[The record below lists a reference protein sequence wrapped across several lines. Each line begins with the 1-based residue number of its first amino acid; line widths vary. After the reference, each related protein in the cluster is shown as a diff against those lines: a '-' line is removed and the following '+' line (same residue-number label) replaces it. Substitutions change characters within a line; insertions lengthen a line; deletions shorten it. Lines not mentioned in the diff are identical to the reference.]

1 MASGFVK
8 AELMTCRQGRSQVS
22 FRLLYNSVLLL
33 VFGLI
38 LWKWMNG
45 VDSLGSNQEC
55 KIGYIHSHSRV
66 SQCLASI
73 RKLGNRRSS
82 EGLRSFKPSKGTN
95 LFILIILAGDIE
107 MNPGPRFQC
116 GLCKKYCKASD
127 RLLECEE
134 CEKRFHASCSNLSD
148 NELLRIESGDGAWYC
163 TNCKADCGLCSG
175 AVLKGHK
182 AVQCDNCDMWI
193 HNECSFIA
201 ETQYETVNNTNC
213 TWICP
218 KCEFFNFSDS
228 FFGEQVNV
236 ETENRFVPLT
246 KVKKDRSSP
255 CGTNKSSF
263 ISGLKFISM
272 NINSIRGKK
281 LELLAF
287 LDFHQ
292 PHVVAIQETKIDSSI
307 ATSELFPETCPY
319 SVYRK
324 DRNIHGGGVMLLVH
338 KDISHMPI
346 TELENDSESIWVK
359 VFANKTS
366 HFVAS
371 WYRPPGSTSEEF
383 QLFREQLDYIRTHHR
398 GKKLPSAHVLG
409 DFNFKDIDWPD
420 RLSKSGSTLSQS
432 EGQIL
437 IDIMN
442 DHGLEQMVH
451 FPTREKNTLDLILTT
466 LPGQFQDVHS
476 PDKLSDHDIVS
487 GTLKMFIPPIKKPR
501 RKVYLYQKGDY
512 ESMRKD
518 TLQFA
523 KEKYFNG
530 HSDTRSVQ
538 ENFDLLTSFIQD
550 TADKHIPS
558 KTSRSVSSI
567 PWITPEIRR
576 KIRRKNKTHA
586 KAKKTGS
593 SKLRSK
599 FETLRR
605 EIKADVRKQHDLYV
619 NNLVGDVK
627 ANPRDFYRYINSQK
641 KDTQGIPPLKRK
653 NGKGVA
659 QSDLEKAEEFN
670 GQFTD
675 VFSKNEHTQVPLL
688 DRSAPFMNDIAVSK
702 DGVIKLLKG
711 LNPSKALGPDELHP
725 RVLKELATELGPVL
739 AHLFQQSIDT
749 GEIPKEWSLANICPL
764 FKKSDRSLACNYRP
778 VSLTCV
784 PCKLLEHI
792 VCSNIMAHL
801 DEYKLLSD
809 RQHAFRKGHSCETQ
823 LTTVINDWAK
833 ILDNRGQVDTF
844 ILDFE
849 KAFDT
854 PPHELLKSKLFG
866 YGIGGKT
873 LKWIDSFLCF
883 RQQRVVVNGVKSDWA
898 PVLSGVP
905 QGTVLGPLLFSLYI
919 NDISSDIESEIRLF
933 ADDCVCYREIKD
945 EKDTMKLQ
953 RDIDR
958 LGSWARKWGMRF
970 QPVKCNMMQ
979 LTRKRIK
986 KIHASYTLEGTN
998 LENVESIKYL
1008 GVTITSDLRWNTH
1021 VSNVCTKANRTLGF
1035 LRRNL
1040 HSCPQE
1046 VKEAA
1051 YKGLVRPVLDYG
1063 SSVWDPPGVVLQ
1075 EELESVQKRAAR
1087 FVTGNYD
1094 YETGSM
1100 TGILGQ
1106 LKWDSLK
1113 KRRKDNRLILL
1124 YKGLKGKASVPTDD
1138 LIPKTRR
1145 CRNQH
1150 SMAFQTPIANTD
1162 VYKGSF
1168 FPQTIRDWNALPDSL
1183 ISSAEDAEDCVAKF
1197 TSLVRARD

>member
-22 FRLLYNSVLLL
+22 CRLLYNSVLLL

-148 NELLRIESGDGAWYC
+148 NELLRIESGDDAWYC

-182 AVQCDNCDMWI
+182 AVQCDSCDMWI

-383 QLFREQLDYIRTHHR
+383 QLFREQLDYIRTHHK

-550 TADKHIPS
+550 SADKHIPS

-711 LNPSKALGPDELHP
+711 STPPKALGPDELHP

-1106 LKWDSLK
+1106 LKWESLK

>member
-1 MASGFVK
+1 MG
-8 AELMTCRQGRSQVS
+8 E
-22 FRLLYNSVLLL
+22 SV
-33 VFGLI
+33 
-38 LWKWMNG
+38 
-45 VDSLGSNQEC
+45 C
-55 KIGYIHSHSRV
+55 KQTH
-66 SQCLASI
+66 
-73 RKLGNRRSS
+73 
-82 EGLRSFKPSKGTN
+82 
-95 LFILIILAGDIE
+95 
-107 MNPGPRFQC
+107 
-116 GLCKKYCKASD
+116 
-127 RLLECEE
+127 
-134 CEKRFHASCSNLSD
+134 
-148 NELLRIESGDGAWYC
+148 
-163 TNCKADCGLCSG
+163 
-175 AVLKGHK
+175 
-182 AVQCDNCDMWI
+182 
-193 HNECSFIA
+193 
-201 ETQYETVNNTNC
+201 
-213 TWICP
+213 
-218 KCEFFNFSDS
+218 
-228 FFGEQVNV
+228 
-236 ETENRFVPLT
+236 
-246 KVKKDRSSP
+246 
-255 CGTNKSSF
+255 
-263 ISGLKFISM
+263 
-272 NINSIRGKK
+272 
-281 LELLAF
+281 F
-287 LDFHQ
+287 L
-292 PHVVAIQETKIDSSI
+292 
-307 ATSELFPETCPY
+307 
-319 SVYRK
+319 
-324 DRNIHGGGVMLLVH
+324 
-338 KDISHMPI
+338 
-346 TELENDSESIWVK
+346 
-359 VFANKTS
+359 
-366 HFVAS
+366 AS
-371 WYRPPGSTSEEF
+371 WYRPPGSTSEKF
-383 QLFREQLDYIRTHHR
+383 QLFREQLDYIRTHHK
-398 GKKLPSAHVLG
+398 GKKLPSVHVLG
-409 DFNFKDIDWPD
+409 DFNFKDVDWPG
-420 RLSKSGSTLSQS
+420 RLRKSGPTLSQS

-437 IDIMN
+437 LDIMN

-476 PDKLSDHDIVS
+476 PDKLSDHDIIS
-487 GTLKMFIPPIKKPR
+487 GTFKIFIPPIKKPR

-512 ESMRKD
+512 ESIRKD
-518 TLQFA
+518 TLEFA

-530 HSDTRSVQ
+530 HSVTRSVQ

-550 TADKHIPS
+550 SADKHIPS

-576 KIRRKNKTHA
+576 KNRRKNKTHA

-641 KDTQGIPPLKRK
+641 KDTQTIPPLKRK

-675 VFSKNEHTQVPLL
+675 GFNKNEHTQVPLL
-688 DRSAPFMNDIAVSK
+688 DRSAPFMNDIVVSK
-702 DGVIKLLKG
+702 DGVIKLLKR

-725 RVLKELATELGPVL
+725 RVLKELAIELGPVF

-784 PCKLLEHI
+784 PYKLLEHI
-792 VCSNIMAHL
+792 ACSNIMAHL

-809 RQHAFRKGHSCETQ
+809 RQHAFRKGHSRETQ
-823 LTTVINDWAK
+823 LTTVINYWAK

-854 PPHELLKSKLFG
+854 HPHELLKSKLFS

-945 EKDTMKLQ
+945 EVDTMKLQ

-970 QPVKCNMMQ
+970 QPVKCNMMH

-986 KIHASYTLEGTN
+986 KIHASYALEGTD
-998 LENVESIKYL
+998 LGNVESIKYL

-1021 VSNVCTKANRTLGF
+1021 VSNICTEANRTLGF

-1040 HSCPQE
+1040 YSCPQE

-1087 FVTGNYD
+1087 FVTGNYN

-1106 LKWDSLK
+1106 LKWESLK
-1113 KRRKDNRLILL
+1113 KRRKDDRLILL

-1150 SMAFQTPIANTD
+1150 SMAFQIPIANTD

-1168 FPQTIRDWNALPDSL
+1168 FPRTIRDWNALPDSL
-1183 ISSAEDAEDCVAKF
+1183 ISSAEDAEDYVAKF
-1197 TSLVRARD
+1197 ISLVRARD

>member
-22 FRLLYNSVLLL
+22 CRLLYNSVLLL

-134 CEKRFHASCSNLSD
+134 CEKRFPASCSNLSD
-148 NELLRIESGDGAWYC
+148 NEFLRIESGDGAWYC

-228 FFGEQVNV
+228 FFGAQLNV

-383 QLFREQLDYIRTHHR
+383 QLFREQLDYIRTHHK
-398 GKKLPSAHVLG
+398 GKKLPSANVLG

-466 LPGQFQDVHS
+466 LPCQFQDVHS

-550 TADKHIPS
+550 SADKHIPS

-670 GQFTD
+670 SQFTD

-739 AHLFQQSIDT
+739 AHLFQQSIVT

-933 ADDCVCYREIKD
+933 SDDCVCYREIKG

-1106 LKWDSLK
+1106 LKWESLK

>member
-1 MASGFVK
+1 
-8 AELMTCRQGRSQVS
+8 
-22 FRLLYNSVLLL
+22 
-33 VFGLI
+33 
-38 LWKWMNG
+38 MNG

-55 KIGYIHSHSRV
+55 RIGYRHSNIRV

-116 GLCKKYCKASD
+116 GLCKKYCKAPD

-182 AVQCDNCDMWI
+182 AVRCDSCDMWI

-213 TWICP
+213 IWICP

-228 FFGEQVNV
+228 FFCEQVNF
-236 ETENRFVPLT
+236 ETENRFVPLI
-246 KVKKDRSSP
+246 KEKKDRSSP

-281 LELLAF
+281 LEFLAF

-292 PHVVAIQETKIDSSI
+292 PHVVAIQETKIDNSI

-324 DRNIHGGGVMLLVH
+324 DRNVHGGRVMLLVH

-371 WYRPPGSTSEEF
+371 WYRPPRSTSEEF
-383 QLFREQLDYIRTHHR
+383 QLFREQLDYIRTHHK
-398 GKKLPSAHVLG
+398 GKKLPSAHLLG

-451 FPTREKNTLDLILTT
+451 FPTREKNTLDLIPTT

-487 GTLKMFIPPIKKPR
+487 GTLKIFIPQIKKPR

-512 ESMRKD
+512 QSMRKD
-518 TLQFA
+518 TLEFA

-550 TADKHIPS
+550 SADKHIPS
-558 KTSRSVSSI
+558 KTSRSVSST

-576 KIRRKNKTHA
+576 KIHRKNKTHA
-586 KAKKTGS
+586 KTKKTGS
-593 SKLRSK
+593 NKLRSK

-627 ANPRDFYRYINSQK
+627 ANPRDFYWYINSQK
-641 KDTQGIPPLKRK
+641 KR
-653 NGKGVA
+653 
-659 QSDLEKAEEFN
+659 
-670 GQFTD
+670 
-675 VFSKNEHTQVPLL
+675 
-688 DRSAPFMNDIAVSK
+688 
-702 DGVIKLLKG
+702 
-711 LNPSKALGPDELHP
+711 HP
-725 RVLKELATELGPVL
+725 RYSTPEKE
-739 AHLFQQSIDT
+739 
-749 GEIPKEWSLANICPL
+749 EWKGYCSV
-764 FKKSDRSLACNYRP
+764 RS
-778 VSLTCV
+778 
-784 PCKLLEHI
+784 
-792 VCSNIMAHL
+792 
-801 DEYKLLSD
+801 
-809 RQHAFRKGHSCETQ
+809 RKG
-823 LTTVINDWAK
+823 
-833 ILDNRGQVDTF
+833 
-844 ILDFE
+844 
-849 KAFDT
+849 
-854 PPHELLKSKLFG
+854 
-866 YGIGGKT
+866 
-873 LKWIDSFLCF
+873 
-883 RQQRVVVNGVKSDWA
+883 
-898 PVLSGVP
+898 
-905 QGTVLGPLLFSLYI
+905 
-919 NDISSDIESEIRLF
+919 
-933 ADDCVCYREIKD
+933 REI
-945 EKDTMKLQ
+945 Q
-953 RDIDR
+953 
-958 LGSWARKWGMRF
+958 
-970 QPVKCNMMQ
+970 
-979 LTRKRIK
+979 
-986 KIHASYTLEGTN
+986 
-998 LENVESIKYL
+998 
-1008 GVTITSDLRWNTH
+1008 
-1021 VSNVCTKANRTLGF
+1021 
-1035 LRRNL
+1035 
-1040 HSCPQE
+1040 
-1046 VKEAA
+1046 
-1051 YKGLVRPVLDYG
+1051 
-1063 SSVWDPPGVVLQ
+1063 
-1075 EELESVQKRAAR
+1075 
-1087 FVTGNYD
+1087 
-1094 YETGSM
+1094 
-1100 TGILGQ
+1100 
-1106 LKWDSLK
+1106 
-1113 KRRKDNRLILL
+1113 
-1124 YKGLKGKASVPTDD
+1124 
-1138 LIPKTRR
+1138 
-1145 CRNQH
+1145 
-1150 SMAFQTPIANTD
+1150 
-1162 VYKGSF
+1162 
-1168 FPQTIRDWNALPDSL
+1168 
-1183 ISSAEDAEDCVAKF
+1183 
-1197 TSLVRARD
+1197 